1 MLLNERIIFLY
12 PLIKLIDWSC
22 VNLDFIKIYD
32 CQCTYV
38 TIQYQV
44 LLFLDVYETE
54 GKSANSSNSKDMLD
68 YEFNL
73 WTKHDCHGTQFQNNN
88 RTWFYFGVK
97 SSRPSVSVRF
107 NIVNLNKQVKMFSQ
121 GMCPVFKI
129 VPGHLHWERIRERP
143 TYTVIAA

>member
-1 MLLNERIIFLY
+1 M
-12 PLIKLIDWSC
+12 
-22 VNLDFIKIYD
+22 YD
-32 CQCTYV
+32 CQCTSYV

-44 LLFLDVYETE
+44 LLFLDVYEIE
-54 GKSANSSNSKDMLD
+54 GKSTNSSGSKDTLD

-97 SSRPSVSVRF
+97 SSRPSVSVKF

-143 TYTVIAA
+143 TYTVIAAYIFIGMRI

>member
-12 PLIKLIDWSC
+12 LLIKLIDWSC
-22 VNLDFIKIYD
+22 ENLDFIKIYD

-97 SSRPSVSVRF
+97 SSRPSISVRF